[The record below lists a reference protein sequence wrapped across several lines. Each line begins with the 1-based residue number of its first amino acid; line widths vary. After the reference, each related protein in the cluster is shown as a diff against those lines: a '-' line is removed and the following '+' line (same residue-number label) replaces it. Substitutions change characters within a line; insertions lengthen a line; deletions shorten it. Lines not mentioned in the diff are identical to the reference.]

1 MNDRM
6 IGDRNDLGSPD
17 AKLLNN
23 MLASSSRYPGNEKF
37 FQLEK
42 MKVPTVHYSVELDI
56 VRALLLKPGNLL
68 EYMEEKISSQ
78 EDRVEH
84 FSSVRV

>member
-17 AKLLNN
+17 AIKIAKQY
-23 MLASSSRYPGNEKF
+23 ASELKPIWKWEIFSTRKNESTY
-37 FQLEK
+37 L
-42 MKVPTVHYSVELDI
+42 HYSVELDI
-56 VRALLLKPGNLL
+56 VRALSLKPGNLL

-78 EDRVEH
+78 EDRVER